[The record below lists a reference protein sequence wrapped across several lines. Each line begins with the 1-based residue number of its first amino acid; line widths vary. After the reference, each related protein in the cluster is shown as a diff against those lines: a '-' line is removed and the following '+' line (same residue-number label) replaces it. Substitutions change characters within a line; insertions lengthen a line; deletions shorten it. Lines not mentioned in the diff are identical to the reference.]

1 MLFPTHVGVSD
12 SRDRKA
18 FTYLPAAL
26 IVLLVLLVIAV
37 AVMMT
42 RNRGE
47 SGGEDDTTLPQITDG
62 TTASLGGN
70 TPIGK
75 PPALTLPSAPEKS
88 RRLTSKTGT
97 YLNLYID
104 YTTVDNGDTITVT
117 ASVGIDCYSIS
128 VGARKDLGEITIN
141 GKTQTFSSPKIT
153 KEENVRSSIHFET
166 LVFTVPKHISGETTL
181 NISASW
187 IFNGVYGGKE
197 LGTIT
202 INETITVSHN

>member
-12 SRDRKA
+12 SRNRKA

-47 SGGEDDTTLPQITDG
+47 SGGENDTTLPQITDG

-75 PPALTLPSAPEKS
+75 PPALTLPSAPEEF
-88 RRLTSKTGT
+88 RRLTSNTGT
-97 YLNLYID
+97 YLNLYINC
-104 YTTVDNGDTITVT
+104 TTVDNGIEVIN
-117 ASVGIDCYSIS
+117 AACPGIG
-128 VGARKDLGEITIN
+128 GA
-141 GKTQTFSSPKIT
+141 
-153 KEENVRSSIHFET
+153 
-166 LVFTVPKHISGETTL
+166 
-181 NISASW
+181 
-187 IFNGVYGGKE
+187 VYI
-197 LGTIT
+197 LLLF
-202 INETITVSHN
+202 

>member
-12 SRDRKA
+12 SRNRKA

-47 SGGEDDTTLPQITDG
+47 SGGENDTTLPQITDG

-75 PPALTLPSAPEKS
+75 PPALTLPSAPEEF
-88 RRLTSKTGT
+88 RRLTSNTGT
-97 YLNLYID
+97 YLNLPAQPSYQLD
-104 YTTVDNGDTITVT
+104 AAEGVT
-117 ASVGIDCYSIS
+117 PSKSTWVK
-128 VGARKDLGEITIN
+128 RT
-141 GKTQTFSSPKIT
+141 SSQALPKIQPQ
-153 KEENVRSSIHFET
+153 NCGR
-166 LVFTVPKHISGETTL
+166 L
-181 NISASW
+181 
-187 IFNGVYGGKE
+187 
-197 LGTIT
+197 
-202 INETITVSHN
+202 